1 MKVYIRTTT
10 RWAIAVF
17 FVVVGVLHFT
27 NPDPFL
33 TIMPSALPWH
43 LELVYISGFFEILG
57 GLGLLIGFSRKLAS
71 WGLVALLAAV
81 YPANINMLVNEI
93 YLEGMAQEKWL
104 LWARMPLQ
112 FVLAAGVCWVG
123 GIWPFGQRAGSS
135 TLARPAEAV

>member
-57 GLGLLIGFSRKLAS
+57 GLGLLIPRTRRLAS
-71 WGLVALLAAV
+71 WGILALLVAV
-81 YPANINMLVNEI
+81 FPANLHM
-93 YLEGMAQEKWL
+93 WL
-104 LWARMPLQ
+104 HPHEFADIGTPTDFAIRLPMQA
-112 FVLAAGVCWVG
+112 VLAAIAYWVG
-123 GIWPFGQRAGSS
+123 LPNRVQK
-135 TLARPAEAV
+135 